1 MSGTGAEPPARTQRQ
16 AGPARA
22 CRGPR
27 GARCRTRATK
37 RQRPVRH
44 EVLER
49 AWAHP
54 EVRADLRGP
63 RVNGKLGHVRG
74 PPCLESRRGASAP
87 PAQPDRALGV
97 GVIAQQLLEPPGT
110 VVQEIACH
118 DMVLRVLVGDLG
130 HTAVVELDDPGMRIG
145 QQDRRVRRDDELG
158 GGLDQLVNR
167 ALSRCRL
174 GDRAASGSSIR

>member
-1 MSGTGAEPPARTQRQ
+1 MASSAMC
-16 AGPARA
+16 AGRRA
-22 CRGPR
+22 SM
-27 GARCRTRATK
+27 
-37 RQRPVRH
+37 
-44 EVLER
+44 
-49 AWAHP
+49 
-54 EVRADLRGP
+54 
-63 RVNGKLGHVRG
+63 
-74 PPCLESRRGASAP
+74 SRRGASAP